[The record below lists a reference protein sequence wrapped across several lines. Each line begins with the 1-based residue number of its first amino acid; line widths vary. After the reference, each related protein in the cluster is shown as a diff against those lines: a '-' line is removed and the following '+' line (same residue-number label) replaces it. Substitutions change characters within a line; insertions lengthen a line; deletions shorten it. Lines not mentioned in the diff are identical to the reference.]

1 MSDSLHREA
10 LCKSCR
16 EVISTGRASLG
27 YVLCM
32 PCAERA
38 PAKPVRTVVPM
49 NKSNYILVTDIT
61 LLHQLNPK
69 R

>member
-1 MSDSLHREA
+1 MSDSPHRET

-16 EVISTGRASLG
+16 EVIPSGRVSLG

-32 PCAERA
+32 SCADKA
-38 PAKPVRTVVPM
+38 PKPVRTVVPM

>member
-1 MSDSLHREA
+1 
-10 LCKSCR
+10 
-16 EVISTGRASLG
+16 
-27 YVLCM
+27 M
-32 PCAERA
+32 PTRC
-38 PAKPVRTVVPM
+38 VVPM